1 MKNIEIFIKQ
11 ITGIALIA
19 LLLLINGCTEKFS
32 EFNSDTNGIT
42 DEQLKADFNSIG
54 AFFPDLQNSV
64 YPSTRSSFLSLVAPD
79 IAFLS
84 QGAWAGYTMGT
95 FPGERNM
102 NYSLF
107 AGWEPFSM
115 FGVGYNAVM
124 SPVNEIKRRGAETLS
139 PDFWAVALILRVA
152 AMHGVTDTYGPVPYS
167 KFGLGG
173 VSVEYDSQ
181 QKIYDAFFTELDQ
194 AVAAL
199 KTYIAT
205 YPGATPFKKFDLIY
219 GGDYTKWLKYA
230 NSLRLRLAMHL
241 VKVDPAKAKLQAE
254 KALDV
259 ANGGVFTSN
268 ADNAIVSGGGIINML
283 SEATNVWG
291 DVRVGAAIIT
301 YMNGY
306 NDARRAKYFEP
317 STVIPGQYVG
327 IRVGSFIASQS
338 DYLKFSTVS
347 RITYTQTSP
356 VQLMNAAEVYFLR
369 AEGALR
375 GWNMGE
381 TNIKKLYEDGITT
394 SFGQHGLSGDAR
406 SYIEDAVSVPAAHT
420 DPINPANSSPAVSTI
435 TIKWDEAASNEQK
448 LERIIT
454 QQWIANFASCIEA
467 WTTFRR
473 TGYPK
478 LFQVVQNN
486 SNGLIST
493 EIQIRRMT
501 YLASEYTSNAAE
513 VAKAVTLLGGPDN
526 GGTRLWWDVNKPNF

>member
-1 MKNIEIFIKQ
+1 MKHIHFSIKRK
-11 ITGIALIA
+11 ALLA
-19 LLLLINGCTEKFS
+19 LTPFLLLINGCTKNFPEY
-32 EFNSDTNGIT
+32 NSDTNGIT
-42 DEQLKADFNSIG
+42 DEQLKPDFNSIG
-54 AFFPDLQNSV
+54 AFFPALQNGI
-64 YPSTRSSFLSLVAPD
+64 YPSNNGDGIAVD

-95 FPGERNM
+95 FPGARNM

-115 FGVGYNAVM
+115 FSVGYNSVM
-124 SPVNEIKRRGAETLS
+124 SPVNEIKRKGAETEA
-139 PDFWAVALILRVA
+139 PDFWAVALILKVA
-152 AMHGVTDTYGPVPYS
+152 AMHGVTDIFGPVPYS

-173 VSVEYDSQ
+173 TTVEYDSQ

-199 KTYIAT
+199 KTYIAAK
-205 YPGATPFKKFDLIY
+205 PGATPFRKFDLVY
-219 GGDYTKWLKYA
+219 KGDYTKWLKYA
-230 NSLRLRLAMHL
+230 NSLRLRLAMHI
-241 VKVDPAKAKLQAE
+241 VKVDRAKAQLQAE
-254 KALDV
+254 KAVDM

-268 ADNAIVSGGGIINML
+268 ADNAFVLGGGLINML
-283 SEATNVWG
+283 HIATNVWG

-306 NDARRAKYFEP
+306 NDDRIGKYFEP

-327 IRVGSFIASQS
+327 IRTGSIIASQS

-347 RITYTQTSP
+347 RATYSEESA

-375 GWNMGE
+375 GWNMGGNTPKE
-381 TNIKKLYEDGITT
+381 LYELGITT
-394 SFGQHGLSGDAR
+394 SFNQYGVGGAASAYIADAT
-406 SYIEDAVSVPAAHT
+406 STPAAHT
-420 DPINPANSSPAVSTI
+420 DPINPANSSPALSSI
-435 TIKWDEAASNEQK
+435 TIKWDEAATNEQK

-454 QQWIANFASCIEA
+454 QQWIANFANSTEA

-478 LFQVVQNN
+478 LFPVVENN
-486 SNGLIST
+486 SGGLIST
-493 EIQIRRMT
+493 SIQIRRMT

-526 GGTRLWWDVNKPNF
+526 GGTRLWWDIPGGNF